1 MNVITHNLTA
11 MNTQRQLGIV
21 NTKRAKITEKLSSG
35 YRINRAADDAAGLA
49 ISEKMRRLVR
59 GLNQA
64 AENIQEGIGYV
75 QTADGALD
83 EAQAMLQRINELAVK
98 SANDT
103 NTQADRG
110 YIDSEVQH
118 LKEEL
123 ERIFSTTSYNERKI
137 WEPNCDMKQIGVRL
151 KQAVHSTTTH
161 SGFDITND
169 NYAIIAENSYKI
181 NADDQGINISWKA
194 YNGQTYQT
202 KTVDWATLEADNYSF
217 EMSDYFDEQI
227 NADLFDGNGDPLLEK
242 RISFA
247 VEPEATI
254 DDIITCLNGRTMSGS
269 AGVSMSGRFENPDGS
284 ALSKEVRIDSTHLTY
299 AAAYASQKNGADGHD
314 FDAADDAFLE
324 PTGNAANLISKPS
337 ATTVADARSSTE
349 GWTFSFDLQG
359 VGTVKAVSKS
369 VDYASSDREMDDEN
383 VWWRYHD
390 VYVNGKLEKRPGT
403 IERSFNGGTLGDVM
417 NALTGD
423 KSSGTPGLL
432 TTGEGG
438 CADSGGY
445 IEINFDLVADNAFTC
460 GSSTTDNVGS
470 LVLQIDVTAGD
481 TEQSILNKINDALNE
496 HTILDFYTTSAR
508 NDSGGIS
515 GFSAQS
521 HTVEEPIWG
530 GSCEFYVQAGPE
542 ADQRVDI
549 VYDSLC
555 LRELGMTGT
564 NVLTREGSNKAIEE
578 VKDALSII
586 NKQRADFGAYQN
598 RLEHAYRSN
607 KNIEENTQAA
617 ESLIRDTDMAKTM
630 VEYSNQ
636 NILAQAGQAMLVQA
650 NNNRDGLLQLLQ

>member
-1 MNVITHNLTA
+1 MNVIAHNLSA
-11 MNTQRQLGIV
+11 MNTQRQFNIV
-21 NTKRAKITEKLSSG
+21 NTRRAKTTEKLSSG

-137 WEPNCDMKQIGVRL
+137 WEPNCEYKQIGVKL
-151 KQAVHSTTTH
+151 KQAVHSTT
-161 SGFDITND
+161 SLKSFGVTND
-169 NYAIIAENSYKI
+169 NYMVLAQNSYTL
-181 NADDQGINISWKA
+181 NADAQGLSISWTG
-194 YNGQTYQT
+194 YNNQPYQT
-202 KTVDWATLEADNYSF
+202 KTVDWATLEANDYSF

-227 NADLFDGNGDPLLEK
+227 SPELFDTNGNPVFEK
-242 RISFA
+242 EVSFRI
-247 VEPEATI
+247 EPETTI
-254 DDIITCLNGRTMSGS
+254 NDMITCLNGRTISGS
-269 AGVSMSGRFENPDGS
+269 ASVSVNGQFENPDGS
-284 ALSKEVRIDSTHLTY
+284 KAVKDITVTSTSLRY
-299 AAAYASQKNGADGHD
+299 AAAYASKANGADGHD
-314 FDAADDAFLE
+314 FDAPDDVFLE
-324 PTGNAANLISKPS
+324 PAGGGPNLTAMPS
-337 ATTVADARSSTE
+337 AATVADARNSTE
-349 GWTFSFDLQG
+349 GWIFTFELDG
-359 VGTVKAVSKS
+359 VGTVKATSDS
-369 VDYASSDREMDDEN
+369 VYYASGDRSADAEN
-383 VWWRYHD
+383 IWWEYKK
-390 VYVNGKLEKRPGT
+390 VYENGGYKDKVFGLGRT
-403 IERSFNGGTLGDVM
+403 LSNGTLGEVM
-417 NALTGD
+417 DALTGD
-423 KSSGTPGLL
+423 GNGNNPGLL
-432 TTGEGG
+432 APSEGG
-438 CADSGGY
+438 VSSCGGY
-445 IEINFDLVADNAFTC
+445 IDIRFELTADTPFTC
-460 GSSTTDNVGS
+460 GSTTSTDVGS
-470 LVLQIDVTAGD
+470 FTLRIDVSETD
-481 TEQSILNKINDALNE
+481 TEQ
-496 HTILDFYTTSAR
+496 TILDKINNTLNGNTIFDIHSPSQGSDTAR
-508 NDSGGIS
+508 IDR
-515 GFSAQS
+515 FSPQT
-521 HTVEEPIWG
+521 HMVEEPIWG

-564 NVLTREGSNKAIEE
+564 NVLTREDANDAIEE

-586 NKQRADFGAYQN
+586 NKQRSDFGAYQN